1 MEQNTKLKEIIES
14 LVNKLAVLEG
24 AKDAIKS
31 VLEDGEAVTG
41 RKKADLKKMST
52 LEYLRRYDIDKYY
65 KRKEDADL
73 FDIVE
78 HLFGDE

>member
-1 MEQNTKLKEIIES
+1 MDTRLKEIVDS
-14 LVNKLAVLEG
+14 LVSKLVVLET
-24 AKDAIKS
+24 AKDTLKS
-31 VLEDGEAVTG
+31 VLEDGEETTG
-41 RKKADLKKMST
+41 RKKADLKKMAT

-78 HLFGDE
+78 NLFGDE